1 MSSLV
6 CLRKKAGLSQQYI
19 ADHLGISQGAVSQW
33 ERGVTMPIA
42 DKLPILAK
50 LLGCTTDELLEGI
63 SEKKGTKTV

>member
-6 CLRKKAGLSQQYI
+6 RLRKKAGLSQQYI

-33 ERGVTMPIA
+33 EQGLSMPSA

>member
-33 ERGVTMPIA
+33 ERGVSMPIA

>member
-1 MSSLV
+1 MSSLS

-33 ERGVTMPIA
+33 ERGLSMPIA

>member
-1 MSSLV
+1 MSSLL

-19 ADHLGISQGAVSQW
+19 ADHLGISQCAVSQW
-33 ERGVTMPIA
+33 ERGLSMPSA

>member
-1 MSSLV
+1 MSSLL

-33 ERGVTMPIA
+33 EQGLSMPSA
-42 DKLPILAK
+42 DKLPLLAK

-63 SEKKGTKTV
+63 LAPKQ

>member
-1 MSSLV
+1 MSSLL

-33 ERGVTMPIA
+33 EQGLSMPSA
-42 DKLPILAK
+42 DKLLLLAK

-63 SEKKGTKTV
+63 SEKKGAKTV

>member
-19 ADHLGISQGAVSQW
+19 ADHLGISQAAVSQW
-33 ERGVTMPIA
+33 ERGASMPIA
-42 DKLPILAK
+42 AKLPILAK